1 MTSKQ
6 TLGIVLGILFVCST
20 VRADTTLYWSSTT
33 PINAGNATVDIV
45 DQFGTAIPTSSSW
58 AAEIVTLGGTVL
70 YTATGDGQWGQASA
84 GQFYDP
90 INGSDSWVGDQ
101 VHTILFNNAN
111 PNAATYEAVC
121 GATTLSWV
129 TVPADPPSVN
139 YDIGQVGAGQWVP
152 VPEPGTL
159 ALFGI
164 GMATLAARRRMK
176 K

>member
-6 TLGIVLGILFVCST
+6 SLGIVLGILFVCST
-20 VRADTTLYWSSTT
+20 VRADTGMNWASTT
-33 PINAGNATVDIV
+33 PLNSGNATVDIV

-70 YTATGDGQWGQASA
+70 YTATGDGQWGNANA
-84 GQFYDP
+84 GQFFDP
-90 INGSDSWVGDQ
+90 ITASDSWVGDQ

-111 PNAATYEAVC
+111 PAAATMEAIC
-121 GATTLSWV
+121 GATTLNWV
-129 TVPADPPSVN
+129 TSPEAPGVDYN
-139 YDIGQVGAGQWVP
+139 IGTVGAGQWQA
-152 VPEPGTL
+152 VPEPATL